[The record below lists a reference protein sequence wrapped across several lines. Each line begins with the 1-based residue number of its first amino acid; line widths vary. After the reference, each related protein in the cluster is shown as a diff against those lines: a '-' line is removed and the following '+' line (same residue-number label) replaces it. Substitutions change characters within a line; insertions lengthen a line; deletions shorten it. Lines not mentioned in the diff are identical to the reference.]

1 DLQATL
7 LLTSSTSSASA
18 SPSRS
23 SGQQSRSTSP
33 YPSPQL
39 LDKSRDALIIEA
51 CRTQITDFEALRT
64 KAQFTR
70 GTRKTPL
77 GSLVR
82 TFYAMERIIVAL
94 GLDPAD
100 SKSSRSFTLDSDQM
114 IEFSVEDILHSFKW
128 TSHST
133 FNSKRSLY
141 KSAKSVALRTWKDSI
156 GGFNFR
162 HWLYLLKPATETAN
176 DSVATEMHRIYR
188 GIKFLW
194 ADEGPLALPNG
205 TPLPS
210 PEAQGDEKCAANLKQ
225 NGLEKNIKSLLDKYT
240 QEIQGIISSCSIG
253 RPNTMTSQ
261 FSTNCESSAN

>member
-1 DLQATL
+1 MVPSPEPEDRIDVPAT
-7 LLTSSTSSASA
+7 TGTGTGSAEYFQVLSPDA
-18 SPSRS
+18 S
-23 SGQQSRSTSP
+23 
-33 YPSPQL
+33 YPSPYIFDL
-39 LDKSRDALIIEA
+39 LGFSLTISFIRPTI
-51 CRTQITDFEALRT
+51 ITDFEALRT
-64 KAQFTR
+64 KAQFAR

-133 FNSKRSLY
+133 FNSKRLLY

-156 GGFNFR
+156 
-162 HWLYLLKPATETAN
+162 ETAN

-225 NGLEKNIKSLLDKYT
+225 NGLEKNIKSLLDKCT
-240 QEIQGIISSCSIG
+240 E
-253 RPNTMTSQ
+253 
-261 FSTNCESSAN
+261 E